1 MPAMFTTP
9 SLPDLFYRLRSRL
22 APWFTPDRRPLTI
35 ALIVSIGL
43 HVALL
48 TLHFVAPVDK
58 RKVAIDQPMEVV
70 LVNSQTDSKPIQAN
84 FLAQL
89 SLDGGG
95 DHDQGKAT
103 SPLSRSAE
111 ETAGDAPLQ
120 ATRRRLKKLE
130 EEQKKLMDQLRKSRF
145 TTQPDPPT
153 PDKPEPDNAPDG
165 FDPFDSVKELARQ
178 MAVIENRVEEY
189 NKRPRK
195 HFFSPSTSEYRFAQY
210 VEDWRRKIERIGT
223 LNYPEAARG
232 KIYGS
237 LRLTVFI
244 RADGSIESIDMDKA
258 SEHRVLNE
266 AALRIIK
273 LSAPF
278 APFPAN
284 LRQDTD
290 VLAISRTWIFTND
303 ALETTGRVR

>member
-1 MPAMFTTP
+1 MPANF
-9 SLPDLFYRLRSRL
+9 SLKSASVALRRRV
-22 APWFTPDRRPLTI
+22 APWFEPRQRPLTL
-35 ALIVSIGL
+35 ALIASVAL
-43 HVALL
+43 HGALL
-48 TLHFVAPVDK
+48 TLHFVAPDK
-58 RKVAIDQPMEVV
+58 RRQRAPDQPMEVV
-70 LVNSQTDSKPIQAN
+70 LVNAQTETKPAQAN

-103 SPLSRSAE
+103 SPVSRSAE

-130 EEQKKLMDQLRKSRF
+130 EEQKKLLDQLRQSRF
-145 TTQPDPPT
+145 TTPEDKPA
-153 PDKPEPDNAPDG
+153 PDKPEPDDAPDA

-244 RADGSIESIDMDKA
+244 RSDGSLESIEVDKA

-266 AALRIIK
+266 AALRIVK

-278 APFPAN
+278 ASFPRTIA
-284 LRQDTD
+284 QDTD